1 MKFAWRD
8 KITDIAS
15 WNSDQVEEVV
25 DLDEYRELLANDVRT
40 YEFEKDEDE
49 FVLDD

>member
-1 MKFAWRD
+1 MKFAWHD
-8 KITDIAS
+8 KIMDIAS
-15 WNSDQVEEVV
+15 WNSDQVEEV
-25 DLDEYRELLANDVRT
+25 DLDEYRELLENNVHT